1 MSNDATAGRDMSG
14 ASQTAGV
21 CAPGPG
27 DVMIRLSPSA
37 FRSVQRIAA
46 LKGVD
51 EAQAMSDAL
60 ALQETVAVEKSTGA
74 RLLLERHGNVEE
86 LAG

>member
-1 MSNDATAGRDMSG
+1 MDRAADTSAET
-14 ASQTAGV
+14 T
-21 CAPGPG
+21 G
-27 DVMIRLSPSA
+27 DVMVSLSPAA
-37 FRSVQRIAA
+37 FAAVKRIAA
-46 LKGVD
+46 LKGVG

-74 RLLLERHGNVEE
+74 RLLIERHGDVEE